1 MNNDTETQNE
11 DEITLLDLFTIL
23 LRYRKLIA
31 SISLVFIIS
40 TIAGFFIYP
49 VYKYNKDMDITR
61 RQKRGI
67 MWLEVAQRA
76 QPFVSQ
82 QLDSFILHPDIIYD
96 SLYVAGMKRFNNNG
110 VKISLDD
117 NNKTTVMHLI
127 DLFWIRNLDLNGNI
141 LVPKGKEYNKIFSV
155 KKIDE
160 GSVFEVILKDNDPEM
175 LKKFMESIYKLCSV
189 RVEENMRI
197 NAQAIVSNYE
207 RLMGLPNVSE
217 PVKFMLESYFSTYVY
232 LKDFLDGKEVI
243 VKLVGEPVFVEEL
256 VSISLTRAKYLKT
269 CIMIVF
275 TGFFLSVMLA
285 FVLNAIRNI
294 KSDEEAMKKIHD
306 ALGNSGSK

>member
-1 MNNDTETQNE
+1 MNNSTEIQNE
-11 DEITLLDLFTIL
+11 NEITLLDLFTVL
-23 LRYRKLIA
+23 LHYWKLIA
-31 SISLVFIIS
+31 GISLVSIILS
-40 TIAGFFIYP
+40 IAGFFIYP
-49 VYKYNKDMDITR
+49 VYKYNKDMDIAK

-76 QPFVSQ
+76 QPYVSQ
-82 QLDSFILHPDIIYD
+82 QLDSFILRPDIIYD
-96 SLYVAGMKRFNNNG
+96 SLYTAGKEKFSYNRG
-110 VKISLDD
+110 YISMDEG
-117 NNKTTVMHLI
+117 NKTTVMHLI

-141 LVPKGKEYNKIFSV
+141 LVPKDKEYDKVFSV
-155 KKIDE
+155 KKT
-160 GSVFEVILKDNDPEM
+160 GSVFEVMLKDNDPEM
-175 LKKFMESIYKLCSV
+175 LKKFMESIFKLCSV
-189 RVEENMRI
+189 SVEENMRI
-197 NAQAIVSNYE
+197 NAQSMVSNYE

-256 VSISLTRAKYLKT
+256 VSVYLNRFKFMKT
-269 CIMIVF
+269 CILIVF
-275 TGFFLSVMLA
+275 AGFFLSVMLA

-294 KSDEEAMKKIHD
+294 KSDEEAMKKIRD